1 MASEK
6 ENFYCPACGFRFML
20 DKQGEEEDKKAKCP
34 LCQGE
39 GKPLSE
45 LKAEDEYPPD
55 LLKCG

>member
-1 MASEK
+1 MEK
-6 ENFYCPACGFRFML
+6 ENFYCPACGFRFVL
-20 DKQGEEEDKKAKCP
+20 DKPGEEEDKKAKCP